1 MVGDGEWVSEEVGEG
16 SNGMSHR
23 VITGAAVSLWGFVGP
38 TVLWYWDV
46 DIAIGLK
53 LA

>member
-23 VITGAAVSLWGFVGP
+23 VITGAAVSLWG
-38 TVLWYWDV
+38 LWGLPCFG
-46 DIAIGLK
+46 IGM
-53 LA
+53 